1 MVVPCKNYIHPPQL
15 SGKCQ
20 RLMLG
25 HTVPF
30 QIKFRLPKPRMQQQ
44 HHNIR
49 HIISSDFIHNPLH
62 NPNRR
67 KKLQPIP
74 QTRGNP
80 HWCTWIGQSYHSHP
94 YTSPFKYM
102 IRCKTASACSRQHH
116 ICPQYRNPRVCQ
128 PLLHRLQHL
137 RPGLKIMV
145 TRHNCIY
152 SKALRHFGVYMLSCP
167 LPYLPVAQA
176 HRYISLQIVTT
187 IQKEDV
193 VGMKG
198 RPPPLQISTGI
209 C

>member
-1 MVVPCKNYIHPPQL
+1 
-15 SGKCQ
+15 
-20 RLMLG
+20 
-25 HTVPF
+25 
-30 QIKFRLPKPRMQQQ
+30 
-44 HHNIR
+44 
-49 HIISSDFIHNPLH
+49 
-62 NPNRR
+62 
-67 KKLQPIP
+67 
-74 QTRGNP
+74 
-80 HWCTWIGQSYHSHP
+80 
-94 YTSPFKYM
+94 M

-209 C
+209 CKGCTFFPGVMRGIEKTAVDIIQGVYLQNLSTALHMNFLFRIRNSKTMQSRISPDKGYMHTLQRPGGHNSTK